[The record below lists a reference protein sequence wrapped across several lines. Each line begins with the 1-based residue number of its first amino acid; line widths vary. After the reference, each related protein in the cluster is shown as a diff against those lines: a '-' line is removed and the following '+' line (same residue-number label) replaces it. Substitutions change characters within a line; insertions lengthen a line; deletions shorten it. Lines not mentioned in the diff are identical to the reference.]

1 MNSAVADEEHNLSGP
16 GRVAAHVTDAHLR
29 YDSSLCWIISFYKVI
44 RLQEA

>member
-1 MNSAVADEEHNLSGP
+1 MNSAAADEEHKLSAS

-29 YDSSLCWIISFYKVI
+29 YGSSLCWIISFCKVI